1 MKTHHTLLPLIALTI
16 LALALPCCRADSDS
30 TEPAAPV
37 STRFA
42 ISSRAQESVADNE
55 LIHDYTVTFV
65 NNVSTVCAVVE
76 RDESAAGFEHDE
88 FDVELNP
95 GYYTVYAYANRSA
108 LPENIRTALGSLSEG
123 APLPEGFADLTAD
136 FPAYAGAGSLIPMSG
151 VMNGVEISSR
161 PGVNTSIEVIRMLA
175 RVEFEFS
182 NASSD
187 PIEVTGVTF
196 GPVYSGDVTALPVF
210 DNNSRD
216 IARPVILDGSLA
228 STVEHDV
235 DVRLAGEQRT
245 LASHFYIRE
254 SVADSHPTGQFTF
267 AVRVQRN
274 GREEE
279 TLRPRPRHQ
288 RHPPQRLHPDTR
300 RTDGLLAGCR
310 HGVLSAHRRLS
321 GRGGRAE
328 QQRVLHPLRLLGQ
341 VHHHPEGEAVG
352 RRQYGSSGL
361 P

>member
-1 MKTHHTLLPLIALTI
+1 MLKKML
-16 LALALPCCRADSDS
+16 
-30 TEPAAPV
+30 
-37 STRFA
+37 
-42 ISSRAQESVADNE
+42 
-55 LIHDYTVTFV
+55 
-65 NNVSTVCAVVE
+65 
-76 RDESAAGFEHDE
+76 
-88 FDVELNP
+88 
-95 GYYTVYAYANRSA
+95 YAYANRSA

-161 PGVNTSIEVIRMLA
+161 PGVNTSIELIRMLA

-182 NASSD
+182 NASAD

-267 AVRVQRN
+267 AVKVQRN

-279 TLRPRPRHQ
+279 ELYALAPDISAIRRNDYIQIPVVLTDYSLDVDTEFY
-288 RHPPQRLHPDTR
+288 PPIGGYP
-300 RTDGLLAGCR
+300 AG
-310 HGVLSAHRRLS
+310 VV
-321 GRGGRAE
+321 E
-328 QQRVLHPLRLLGQ
+328 QNNNEYYIRF
-341 VHHHPEGEAVG
+341 
-352 RRQYGSSGL
+352 GSSGKFTIIPRVRRSADRSEEHTSEL
-361 P
+361 QSR